1 MFRNYLAATLR
12 NLARNRLYAVINVV
26 GLGVGFAAAI
36 LVALYVH
43 HELNF
48 EDFFANYQRIY
59 RISTAQTAP
68 DAGSNAVEDFS
79 APLALRLKLA
89 FPQIEAITR
98 LSNTFGGQN
107 LRRGNVEMR
116 EDKFYWADP
125 NVFDVLPFPAIAGD
139 LKTALQRPDGLVLTR
154 RMARKYFG
162 RDLPLGET
170 LQINRKITMQ
180 VTAVLADLPSN
191 THLNTEVF
199 ASAKAIPDPQG
210 MDAYRAYTYLRLAPG
225 ASADTL
231 REGIKKFREE
241 QAARLHITEQ
251 RIAFTMPLVPIS
263 AIHLREPGA
272 FAMKPAGDLRALR
285 AIAVVGVLI
294 LVIASI
300 NFVNLM
306 TARGTRRA
314 VEVGIRKAAGGR
326 RRDLVIQF
334 IGESILYATFGML
347 GAVAAVELLLLPRLN
362 ALLDRNI
369 PFHYWHWPLLAELI
383 AVVMLVGLLA
393 GAYPAMVL
401 SGYRPTAVLAG
412 AKSTASGSG
421 ALRQLL
427 VIVQFAILI
436 GLAVAT
442 GTIYRQ
448 TLFGMQQGL
457 RFDKDQLLAI
467 QVPIGDCEAAALRL
481 EIDRLPG
488 VRASACS
495 MDFLNNFG
503 TTTYRA
509 PDGHMATLQNSQVGV
524 GLFELL
530 GLKPLAGRFFRM
542 DQTMDG
548 LPAPR
553 DRKPTFAYHAIVNE
567 TAARALGFAD
577 PQDAIG
583 KIFTSGSERREI
595 IGVVPDFSRDTVR
608 HPIDPVFFEYT
619 GGWFSQLNVKLS
631 GPEVPQTLQQIDRLW
646 SQQPNVAGP
655 ISRSFFDQYVQDLY
669 GELKRQ
675 SSIFSVFATVA
686 LFLAAL
692 GLFGLSAFTAER
704 RTREIGVRK
713 ALGADT
719 GNILWLLLWQFAKPV
734 LWATAVAWPITAWL
748 MHRWLQGFAYRT
760 DLAVWVFIASAL
772 AAVVIALLTVTA
784 HCGLVARAKPVAALR
799 YQ

>member
-43 HELNF
+43 HEMNF
-48 EDFFANYQRIY
+48 ENFFPKYQRIY
-59 RISTAQTAP
+59 RISAAQTAP
-68 DAGSNAVEDFS
+68 DAGSNAVEDFN
-79 APLALRLKLA
+79 AALALQLKLE
-89 FPQIEAITR
+89 FPQIEAVTR

-107 LRRGNVEMR
+107 LRRGNVEMF
-116 EDKFYWADP
+116 EDTFYFADP

-170 LQINRKITMQ
+170 IQINRKITMQ

-191 THLNTEVF
+191 THFNTEVF
-199 ASAKAIPDPQG
+199 ASAKSIPDPQG

-231 REGIKKFREE
+231 RQGIKKFGDEL
-241 QAARLHITEQ
+241 AVKLHITER

-294 LVIASI
+294 LVIACI

-334 IGESILYATFGML
+334 MGESILYAALGML
-347 GAVAAVELLLLPRLN
+347 GAVAVVELLLLPRLN
-362 ALLDRNI
+362 SLLDRNI
-369 PFHYWHWPLLAELI
+369 SFDYWHWPLLGELV
-383 AVVMLVGLLA
+383 AVVVLVGLLA
-393 GAYPAMVL
+393 GSYPAMVL

-412 AKSTASGSG
+412 AKTAAGGSG

-448 TLFGMQQGL
+448 TLFGLQQGL

-467 QVPIGDCEAAALRL
+467 QMPLGDCEAAAIRS

-503 TTTYRA
+503 TTSYRA
-509 PDGHMATLQNSQVGV
+509 PDGRMATLQNSQVGV

-530 GLKPLAGRFFRM
+530 GLKPVAGRFFRM
-542 DQTMDG
+542 DRAMDG

-553 DRKPTFAYHAIVNE
+553 DRKSTIAYHAVVNE
-567 TAARALGFAD
+567 TAARALGFAN

-583 KIFTSGSERREI
+583 KIFTAGTDRREI

-619 GGWFSQLNVKLS
+619 GGWFSQLNVKLA
-631 GPEVPQTLQQIDRLW
+631 GPEVPQTLRQIDSLW
-646 SQQPNVAGP
+646 GQQSSATGP
-655 ISRSFFDQYVQDLY
+655 ISRRFFDQYVQNLY

-675 SSIFSVFATVA
+675 STIFTVFAAVA

-713 ALGADT
+713 ALGAGT
-719 GNILWLLLWQFAKPV
+719 GNILRLLLWQFAKPV
-734 LWATAVAWPITAWL
+734 LWATAVAWPVTAWL

-760 DLAVWVFIASAL
+760 DLALWLFIASAV
-772 AAVVIALLTVTA
+772 AAVMIALLTVTV
-784 HCGLVARAKPVAALR
+784 HCALVARAKPVAALR

>member
-36 LVALYVH
+36 LAALYVH
-43 HELNF
+43 HELTF
-48 EDFFANYQRIY
+48 EHFIPGYQNIY
-59 RISTAQTAP
+59 RISMAQTAP
-68 DAGSNAVEDFS
+68 DEGSNSVEDFRGQL
-79 APLALRLKLA
+79 APQLKLR

-98 LSNTFGGQN
+98 LTNTFGGAN
-107 LRRGNVEMR
+107 LRRGNVEMF
-116 EDKFYWADP
+116 EDHFHWADP
-125 NVFDVLPFPAIAGD
+125 NFFDVIPLRAIAGD

-170 LQINRKITMQ
+170 IQVDRKTTMQ

-191 THLNTEVF
+191 THLNAEVF
-199 ASAKAIPDPQG
+199 ASAKGIPGAQG
-210 MDAYRAYTYLRLAPG
+210 MDEYRAYTYLRLAPG
-225 ASADTL
+225 ASADML
-231 REGIKKFREE
+231 RQGIKGFVDELSAKN
-241 QAARLHITEQ
+241 HIAEQ
-251 RIAFTMPLVPIS
+251 RITFSMPLVPIS

-285 AIAVVGVLI
+285 AIAVVGALI
-294 LVIASI
+294 LAIASI

-326 RRDLVIQF
+326 RLDLVIQF
-334 IGESILYATFGML
+334 MGESILYAALGML

-369 PFHYWHWPLLAELI
+369 SFDYWHWPLLGELI
-383 AVVMLVGLLA
+383 AVVFCVGLLA
-393 GAYPAMVL
+393 GSYPAMVL

-412 AKSTASGSG
+412 GKSPASGSG

-427 VIVQFAILI
+427 VVIQFAILI

-448 TLFGMQQGL
+448 TIFGLHQGL

-467 QVPIGDCEAAALRL
+467 QMPLGDCEIAALRT
-481 EIDRLPG
+481 EINRLTG
-488 VRASACS
+488 VRGTACS

-503 TTTYRA
+503 TDTYRA
-509 PDGHMATLQNSQVGV
+509 PDGRMATLQNSQVGA

-530 GLKPLAGRFFRM
+530 GLKPVAGRFFGADRAM
-542 DQTMDG
+542 DA

-553 DRKPTFAYHAIVNE
+553 DQKPTVAYHVVVNE
-567 TAARALGFAD
+567 AAARQLGFAN
-577 PQDAIG
+577 PADAVG
-583 KIFTSGSERREI
+583 KTFTTASERREI

-608 HPIDPVFFEYT
+608 HPIDPAFFEYSA
-619 GGWFSQLNVKLS
+619 GWFSQLNVKLA
-631 GPEVPQTLQQIDRLW
+631 GGKVPQTLQQIDRLW
-646 SQQPNVAGP
+646 NLLPNRTGP
-655 ISRSFFDQYVQDLY
+655 ISRRFFDQYLQDLY
-669 GELKRQ
+669 SELEQQ
-675 SSIFSVFATVA
+675 STIFTVFAAVA

-713 ALGADT
+713 ALGAGT
-719 GNILWLLLWQFAKPV
+719 GNILRLLLWQFAKPV
-734 LWATAVAWPITAWL
+734 LWATVVAWPITAWL

-760 DLAVWVFIASAL
+760 ELSALIFIASAV
-772 AAVVIALLTVTA
+772 AAVMIALLTVTL
-784 HCGLVARAKPVAALR
+784 HCGLLARAKPVAALR

>member
-1 MFRNYLAATLR
+1 VFRNYLAATLR

-48 EDFFANYQRIY
+48 EDFFSNYQRIY

-68 DAGSNAVEDFS
+68 DAGSNAVEDFN

-89 FPQIEAITR
+89 FPQIEAVTR
-98 LSNTFGGQN
+98 LSNTFGGLN
-107 LRRGNVEMR
+107 LRRGNLEML

-231 REGIKKFREE
+231 RQGITKFVDELL
-241 QAARLHITEQ
+241 AKLHITEQ

-263 AIHLREPGA
+263 DIHLREPGA

-294 LVIASI
+294 LAIASI

-306 TARGTRRA
+306 TARGARRA

-334 IGESILYATFGML
+334 IGESILYAALGML

-362 ALLDRNI
+362 SLLDRNI
-369 PFHYWHWPLLAELI
+369 PFHYWHWPLLAELV
-383 AVVMLVGLLA
+383 AVVVVVGLLA
-393 GAYPAMVL
+393 GSYPAMVL

-412 AKSTASGSG
+412 AKTPASGSG

-448 TLFGMQQGL
+448 TLFGLQQGL

-467 QVPIGDCEAAALRL
+467 QMPLGDCEAAAIRS

-509 PDGHMATLQNSQVGV
+509 PDGRMATLQNSQVGV

-542 DQTMDG
+542 DRAMDG

-553 DRKPTFAYHAIVNE
+553 DRKSTVAYRVVVNE
-567 TAARALGFAD
+567 TAARALGFAH
-577 PQDAIG
+577 PEDAIG
-583 KIFTSGSERREI
+583 KIFTSGSDRREI

-631 GPEVPQTLQQIDRLW
+631 GPQMPQTLRQIDTLW
-646 SQQPNVAGP
+646 GQQPSAIGP
-655 ISRSFFDQYVQDLY
+655 ISRRFFDQYVENLY

-675 SSIFSVFATVA
+675 STIFTVFAAVA

-719 GNILWLLLWQFAKPV
+719 GNILRLLLWQFAKPV
-734 LWATAVAWPITAWL
+734 LWATTVAWPITAWL

-760 DLAVWVFIASAL
+760 ELALWVFIACAV
-772 AAVVIALLTVTA
+772 AAVMVALLTVTV